1 MAKAK
6 QNKMQKNIFVQPTAS
21 LREWILFQSSTLI
34 NCSRQW
40 LKIVELRSSG
50 GKQLNC
56 ITEERTWGQSKKER
70 IGKENVKIEK
80 EKER

>member
-1 MAKAK
+1 M
-6 QNKMQKNIFVQPTAS
+6 
-21 LREWILFQSSTLI
+21 
-34 NCSRQW
+34 
-40 LKIVELRSSG
+40 KIVELRSSG

-80 EKER
+80 EKVMTAIII